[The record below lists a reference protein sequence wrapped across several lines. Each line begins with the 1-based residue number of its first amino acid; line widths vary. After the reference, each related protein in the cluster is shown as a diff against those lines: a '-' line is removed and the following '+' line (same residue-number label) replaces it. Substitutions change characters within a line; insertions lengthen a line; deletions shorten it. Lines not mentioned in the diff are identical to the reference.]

1 MNLIYFTKDAYTCLL
16 REVDGN
22 ESKYYSDNIWLDDYF
37 KTFINYTID
46 VPEALELFAKA
57 DMTDYKK
64 EPRSD

>member
-1 MNLIYFTKDAYTCLL
+1 M
-16 REVDGN
+16 
-22 ESKYYSDNIWLDDYF
+22 
-37 KTFINYTID
+37 D